1 MIFAIITLLSAL
13 SIAGVA
19 AWYSI
24 IGLSALFGAAV
35 GPVILMASTLEIG
48 KLVSAS
54 WLYRNWHIA
63 PKVLKIYL
71 TIAVVGLMFITSMGI
86 FGFLSRAHLEQAGSA
101 TEAQAKVERVDER
114 ISRIEGRILVTK
126 DKIIRL
132 QTTDVEHNNT
142 NIARSID
149 QQIQRRD
156 SAWDRVK
163 NSIEQE
169 QLQISALR
177 TQLDKDIK
185 VQQDRL
191 ESAKER
197 VREDTAIKQEAIKR
211 LELQLAQL
219 NADVKAYTDKGVEKR
234 NWGQNIDWIKRGKE
248 LRIKQ
253 KPERDVITNKIKVVE
268 REIAEIRKD
277 EVAMA
282 VIVQTEIKTLRDALA
297 TSIAPFQSKID
308 GYRGN
313 AQSEIDNANT
323 EIKTLQDRLG
333 TKADD
338 TEVAIKSLEVQ
349 IDEYFINVDTLK
361 AERFSLSN
369 AVRTLE
375 AEVGPLKYVAEL
387 VYGNDLQNNLD
398 KAVRFVILILIF
410 VFDPLAV
417 CMIIAANIS
426 LIRVFGNGEDNDK
439 LPAVLK
445 GFVEKQ
451 EKDEVIDEFFKE
463 EFEPSVDTKA
473 VKKKLVNEEIISD
486 YGGLKGKTEIVHD
499 AGNLSITESQQDEG
513 TVSLHNIS
521 NVGITDN
528 VEIKEIFVEVE
539 KVIIKEVPVEI
550 IIEKEIIKEVEKIVE
565 VPVDRII
572 EVPAEKLSEK
582 EIIIG
587 NKMHDATVRKQKK
600 RKKKQE
606 KKKIVNPDKFSSASL
621 QRPDGTTLEL
631 KRNSEGAGKTQGSLS
646 DISDPGI
653 LTKKDRINREISKKT
668 GQKRLDPWSGNKRW
682 QKAKYDENN
691 EDPNKK

>member
-35 GPVILMASTLEIG
+35 GPVILMASTLEVG

-63 PKVLKIYL
+63 PKVLKTYL
-71 TIAVVGLMFITSMGI
+71 TIAVLGLMFITSMGI

-114 ISRIEGRILVTK
+114 ITRIEGRIVVSK
-126 DKIIRL
+126 DKITRL
-132 QTTDVEHNNT
+132 QTTDVEQNNL

-149 QQIQRRD
+149 QQIERRD
-156 SAWDRVK
+156 NAWDRVK

-177 TQLDKDIK
+177 IQLDKDIR

-219 NADVKAYTDKGVEKR
+219 DADVKAYTDKGIEKR
-234 NWGQNIDWIKRGKE
+234 SWGNHIDWIKRGKE
-248 LRIKQ
+248 LRVKQ
-253 KPERDVITNKIKVVE
+253 KPDRDNIARQIKIVE

-277 EVAMA
+277 EVAVA
-282 VIVQTEIKTLRDALA
+282 VVVQKEIKTLRNALA
-297 TSIAPFQSKID
+297 ASIAPFQTKID

-313 AQSEIDNANT
+313 AQSEINNANT
-323 EIKTLQDRLG
+323 EIKRLQDQLG
-333 TKADD
+333 TKADS
-338 TEVAIKSLEVQ
+338 TEIAIKALEAQ
-349 IDEYFINVDTLK
+349 IDEYFLNVDTLK
-361 AERFSLSN
+361 EDRFVLSN

-426 LIRVFGNGEDNDK
+426 LIRVFGRDDDK
-439 LPAVLK
+439 VPAVLK

-451 EKDEVIDEFFKE
+451 EKETGQEGCLSVPRVLADITRPKE
-463 EFEPSVDTKA
+463 CI
-473 VKKKLVNEEIISD
+473 VKYTDKNNKPKKLKAKGLLARCIQHEHDHIEGILFIDHLSKIKKDII
-486 YGGLKGKTEIVHD
+486 L
-499 AGNLSITESQQDEG
+499 
-513 TVSLHNIS
+513 
-521 NVGITDN
+521 
-528 VEIKEIFVEVE
+528 
-539 KVIIKEVPVEI
+539 
-550 IIEKEIIKEVEKIVE
+550 
-565 VPVDRII
+565 R
-572 EVPAEKLSEK
+572 KLQK
-582 EIIIG
+582 
-587 NKMHDATVRKQKK
+587 KQKE
-600 RKKKQE
+600 KKQ
-606 KKKIVNPDKFSSASL
+606 
-621 QRPDGTTLEL
+621 TT
-631 KRNSEGAGKTQGSLS
+631 
-646 DISDPGI
+646 
-653 LTKKDRINREISKKT
+653 
-668 GQKRLDPWSGNKRW
+668 
-682 QKAKYDENN
+682 
-691 EDPNKK
+691 

>member
-1 MIFAIITLLSAL
+1 VIFAIITLLSAL

-35 GPVILMASTLEIG
+35 GPVILMASTLEVG

-71 TIAVVGLMFITSMGI
+71 TIAVLGLMFITSMGI

-114 ISRIEGRILVTK
+114 IIRIEGRILVTK
-126 DKIIRL
+126 DKITRL

-142 NIARSID
+142 NISRSID
-149 QQIQRRD
+149 QQIERRD

-191 ESAKER
+191 ASAKDR

-219 NADVKAYTDKGVEKR
+219 DADVKAYTDKGVEKR
-234 NWGQNIDWIKRGKE
+234 NWGNSIDWIKRGKE
-248 LRIKQ
+248 LRERQ
-253 KPERDVITNKIKVVE
+253 KPEREALAFKIRE
-268 REIAEIRKD
+268 IENEIAEIRKE

-282 VIVQTEIKTLRDALA
+282 VIVQEEIKTLRNALA
-297 TSIAPFQSKID
+297 ASIAPFQSKID

-313 AQSEIDNANT
+313 AQSEINKANA
-323 EIKTLQDRLG
+323 EIKNLQDRLG

-338 TEVAIKSLEVQ
+338 TEIAIKALEVQ
-349 IDEYFINVDTLK
+349 IDQYFLNVDTLK
-361 AERFSLSN
+361 EERFALSN
-369 AVRTLE
+369 DVRTLE

-426 LIRVFGNGEDNDK
+426 LIRVFGNGDDDDK
-439 LPAVLK
+439 VPAVLK

-463 EFEPSVDTKA
+463 EYEPSVQDDL
-473 VKKKLVNEEIISD
+473 VKKKDLIVEETISD
-486 YGGLKGKTEIVHD
+486 YGGLDGQTKIVLHD
-499 AGNLSITESQQDEG
+499 AGNLDITNSQPDEG
-513 TVSLHNIS
+513 TILFHNIS
-521 NVGITDN
+521 DVGIAEN
-528 VEIKEIFVEVE
+528 LEIKEVPVEVE
-539 KVIIKEVPVEI
+539 KVIIKEVPVEVI
-550 IIEKEIIKEVEKIVE
+550 VEKEIIKEVEKIVEKIVE

-572 EVPAEKLSEK
+572 EIPIGELTEK
-582 EIIIG
+582 EAIIG
-587 NKMHDATVRKQKK
+587 GKIKDVPVNK
-600 RKKKQE
+600 
-606 KKKIVNPDKFSSASL
+606 DKFSSASL
-621 QRPDGTTLEL
+621 RRPDGSTLEL
-631 KRNSEGAGKTQGSLS
+631 KRNPEDENKDKAQGSLS
-646 DISDPGI
+646 DISDSGI
-653 LTKKDRINREISKKT
+653 LTKRDRIQREISKNT
-668 GQKRLDPWSGNKRW
+668 GQKRLDPWTGNKRW
-682 QKAKYDENN
+682 QRAKYDEND
-691 EDPNKK
+691 EDKK

>member
-35 GPVILMASTLEIG
+35 GPVILMASTLEVG

-114 ISRIEGRILVTK
+114 ITRIEGRILVTK
-126 DKIIRL
+126 DKITRL

-142 NIARSID
+142 NISRSID
-149 QQIQRRD
+149 QQIERRD

-191 ESAKER
+191 ESAKTR

-219 NADVKAYTDKGVEKR
+219 DADVKAYTDKGVEKR
-234 NWGQNIDWIKRGKE
+234 NWGQAIDWIKRGKE

-253 KPERDVITNKIKVVE
+253 KPERDVITNKIKAVE
-268 REIAEIRKD
+268 REIAEIRKN
-277 EVAMA
+277 EVAVA
-282 VIVQTEIKTLRDALA
+282 VIVQEEIKTLRDALA
-297 TSIAPFQSKID
+297 ASIAPFQSKID

-313 AQSEIDNANT
+313 AQSEINNANA
-323 EIKTLQDRLG
+323 EIKNLQDRLG

-338 TEVAIKSLEVQ
+338 TEVAIKALEVQ
-349 IDEYFINVDTLK
+349 IDEYFLNVDTLK

-426 LIRVFGNGEDNDK
+426 LIRVFGKDDDNVNI
-439 LPAVLK
+439 PTVLK

-463 EFEPSVDTKA
+463 EYEPSA
-473 VKKKLVNEEIISD
+473 QENLVKKKDLAVEETISD
-486 YGGLKGKTEIVHD
+486 YGRLVGQTKTVHD
-499 AGNLSITESQQDEG
+499 AGKLSTTNL
-513 TVSLHNIS
+513 
-521 NVGITDN
+521 
-528 VEIKEIFVEVE
+528 EIKEVPVIVE
-539 KVIIKEVPVEI
+539 KEIIKEVPVEI
-550 IIEKEIIKEVEKIVE
+550 IVEKEIIKEVEKIVE
-565 VPVDRII
+565 KIIEVPVDRII
-572 EVPAEKLSEK
+572 EVPIGELTEK
-582 EIIIG
+582 EVIIG
-587 NKMHDATVRKQKK
+587 GKIKDVPVNK
-600 RKKKQE
+600 
-606 KKKIVNPDKFSSASL
+606 DKFSSASL
-621 QRPDGTTLEL
+621 RRPDGTAIEL
-631 KRNSEGAGKTQGSLS
+631 KRNPEFEKGNSQGSLS
-646 DISDPGI
+646 DISDSGT
-653 LTKKDRINREISKKT
+653 LTKRDRIQREISKKT
-668 GQKRLDPWSGNKRW
+668 GQKRLDPWTGNKRW
-682 QKAKYDENN
+682 QRAKYDEND
-691 EDPNKK
+691 EDKK

>member
-35 GPVILMASTLEIG
+35 GPVILMASTLEVG

-54 WLYRNWHIA
+54 WLYRNWQIA
-63 PKVLKIYL
+63 PKTLKIYL
-71 TIAVVGLMFITSMGI
+71 TIAVLGLMFITSMGI
-86 FGFLSRAHLEQAGSA
+86 FGFLSRAHLEQAGTA

-132 QTTDVEHNNT
+132 QTTDVEHNNI

-149 QQIQRRD
+149 QQIARRD

-163 NSIEQE
+163 NSIDQE

-185 VQQDRL
+185 IQQNRL
-191 ESAKER
+191 GSAKER

-234 NWGQNIDWIKRGKE
+234 SWGQNIDWIKRGKE

-253 KPERDVITNKIKVVE
+253 KPERDNIARQIKSVE
-268 REIAEIRKD
+268 RAIAEIRND

-282 VIVQTEIKTLRDALA
+282 GIVQKEIKILRNALA

-308 GYRGN
+308 GFRN
-313 AQSEIDNANT
+313 KAQSEIDKSN
-323 EIKTLQDRLG
+323 IDIDRLQNQLG

-338 TEVAIKSLEVQ
+338 TEVAIKALEVQ
-349 IDEYFINVDTLK
+349 IDGFFINVDLLNE
-361 AERFSLSN
+361 ERFILSRD
-369 AVRTLE
+369 VRTLE

-426 LIRVFGNGEDNDK
+426 LIRVFGKDENK
-439 LPAVLK
+439 VPVILK

-463 EFEPSVDTKA
+463 EYVPTAQEDL
-473 VKKKLVNEEIISD
+473 VKKKI
-486 YGGLKGKTEIVHD
+486 
-499 AGNLSITESQQDEG
+499 
-513 TVSLHNIS
+513 
-521 NVGITDN
+521 
-528 VEIKEIFVEVE
+528 
-539 KVIIKEVPVEI
+539 
-550 IIEKEIIKEVEKIVE
+550 
-565 VPVDRII
+565 
-572 EVPAEKLSEK
+572 
-582 EIIIG
+582 
-587 NKMHDATVRKQKK
+587 
-600 RKKKQE
+600 
-606 KKKIVNPDKFSSASL
+606 
-621 QRPDGTTLEL
+621 
-631 KRNSEGAGKTQGSLS
+631 
-646 DISDPGI
+646 
-653 LTKKDRINREISKKT
+653 
-668 GQKRLDPWSGNKRW
+668 
-682 QKAKYDENN
+682 
-691 EDPNKK
+691 

>member
-1 MIFAIITLLSAL
+1 MLFAIITLLSAL

-35 GPVILMASTLEIG
+35 GPVILMASTLEVG

-71 TIAVVGLMFITSMGI
+71 TIAVLGLMFITSMGI

-101 TEAQAKVERVDER
+101 TEAQMKVERVDER

-126 DKIIRL
+126 DKIKRL

-142 NIARSID
+142 NISRSID
-149 QQIQRRD
+149 QQIERRD

-169 QLQISALR
+169 QAQISALR
-177 TQLDKDIK
+177 TQLDKDIQ

-191 ESAKER
+191 GSAKER

-219 NADVKAYTDKGVEKR
+219 DADVKAYTDKGIEKR
-234 NWGQNIDWIKRGKE
+234 NWGQAIDWIKRGKE
-248 LRIKQ
+248 LRVKQ
-253 KPERDVITNKIKVVE
+253 KPERDIITNKIKVVE
-268 REIAEIRKD
+268 REIADIRKN
-277 EVAMA
+277 EVAVA
-282 VIVQTEIKTLRDALA
+282 VIVQAEIKTLRDALA
-297 TSIAPFQSKID
+297 ASIAPFQSKID
-308 GYRGN
+308 GYRSN
-313 AQSEIDNANT
+313 AQSEIDKANT
-323 EIKTLQDRLG
+323 EIKDLQDRLG

-338 TEVAIKSLEVQ
+338 TEVAIQALEVQ
-349 IDEYFINVDTLK
+349 IDEYFVNVDTLK
-361 AERFSLSN
+361 AERFALSN
-369 AVRTLE
+369 DVRSLE

-426 LIRVFGNGEDNDK
+426 LLRVFGRDDDNVTI
-439 LPAVLK
+439 PTVLK

-463 EFEPSVDTKA
+463 EYEPSVTDDT
-473 VKKKLVNEEIISD
+473 VKKK
-486 YGGLKGKTEIVHD
+486 T
-499 AGNLSITESQQDEG
+499 
-513 TVSLHNIS
+513 
-521 NVGITDN
+521 
-528 VEIKEIFVEVE
+528 
-539 KVIIKEVPVEI
+539 
-550 IIEKEIIKEVEKIVE
+550 
-565 VPVDRII
+565 
-572 EVPAEKLSEK
+572 
-582 EIIIG
+582 
-587 NKMHDATVRKQKK
+587 
-600 RKKKQE
+600 
-606 KKKIVNPDKFSSASL
+606 
-621 QRPDGTTLEL
+621 
-631 KRNSEGAGKTQGSLS
+631 
-646 DISDPGI
+646 
-653 LTKKDRINREISKKT
+653 
-668 GQKRLDPWSGNKRW
+668 
-682 QKAKYDENN
+682 
-691 EDPNKK
+691 

>member
-1 MIFAIITLLSAL
+1 MLFAIITLLSAL

-35 GPVILMASTLEIG
+35 GPVILMASTLEVG

-71 TIAVVGLMFITSMGI
+71 TVAVLGLMFITSMGI

-101 TEAQAKVERVDER
+101 TEAQMKVERVDER

-126 DKIIRL
+126 DKIKRL
-132 QTTDVEHNNT
+132 QTTDVNHNNT
-142 NIARSID
+142 NISRSID
-149 QQIQRRD
+149 QQIERRD

-169 QLQISALR
+169 QAQISALR
-177 TQLDKDIK
+177 TQLDKDIQ

-219 NADVKAYTDKGVEKR
+219 DADVKAYTDKGIEKR
-234 NWGQNIDWIKRGKE
+234 NWGQAIDWIKRGKE
-248 LRIKQ
+248 LRVKQ
-253 KPERDVITNKIKVVE
+253 KPERDIITNKIKVVE
-268 REIAEIRKD
+268 REIAEIRKN
-277 EVAMA
+277 EIAVA
-282 VIVQTEIKTLRDALA
+282 VIVQEEIKILRDALA
-297 TSIAPFQSKID
+297 ASIAPFQSKID
-308 GYRGN
+308 GYRSN
-313 AQSEIDNANT
+313 AQSEIDKANA
-323 EIKTLQDRLG
+323 EIKDLQDRLG

-338 TEVAIKSLEVQ
+338 TEVAIQALEVQ
-349 IDEYFINVDTLK
+349 IDEYFVNVDTLK

-369 AVRTLE
+369 DVRSLE

-426 LIRVFGNGEDNDK
+426 LIRVFGKDDDNVTI
-439 LPAVLK
+439 PTVLK

-463 EFEPSVDTKA
+463 EFEPSVDTVA
-473 VKKKLVNEEIISD
+473 VKKKIVNEERITD
-486 YGGLKGKTEIVHD
+486 YGGLNGKIDIVHD
-499 AGNLSITESQQDEG
+499 AGNLGITESQQEED
-513 TVSLHNIS
+513 TVSLYNIS
-521 NVGITDN
+521 DVGITEN
-528 VEIKEIFVEVE
+528 LEIREIPVEVE
-539 KVIIKEVPVEI
+539 KIIIKEVPVEV

-572 EVPAEKLSEK
+572 EIPAEELTKE

-587 NKMHDATVRKQKK
+587 NKIHEDVPVRKK
-600 RKKKQE
+600 RKITPA

-621 QRPDGTTLEL
+621 QRPDGSTLEL
-631 KRNSEGAGKTQGSLS
+631 KRKPDGIDKVQGSVT
-646 DISDPGI
+646 DASDPGV
-653 LTKKDRINREISKKT
+653 LTKRDRIQREISKKT
-668 GQKRLDPWSGNKRW
+668 GQKRLDPWTGNVRW
-682 QKAKYDENN
+682 QKAKYDQDN

>member
-35 GPVILMASTLEIG
+35 GPVILMASTLEVG

-71 TIAVVGLMFITSMGI
+71 TIAVIGLMFITSMGI

-101 TEAQAKVERVDER
+101 TEAQMKVERVDER

-126 DKIIRL
+126 DKIKRL

-142 NIARSID
+142 NISRSID
-149 QQIQRRD
+149 QQIERRD

-191 ESAKER
+191 ESAKTR

-219 NADVKAYTDKGVEKR
+219 DADVKAYTDKGVEKR
-234 NWGQNIDWIKRGKE
+234 SWGNSIDWIKRGKE
-248 LRIKQ
+248 LRVKQ
-253 KPERDVITNKIKVVE
+253 KAERDNIASEIKVIE
-268 REIAEIRKD
+268 DEIAEIRKE
-277 EVAMA
+277 EVAVA
-282 VIVQTEIKTLRDALA
+282 GVVQGDIKILRDALA
-297 TSIAPFQSKID
+297 TSIAPFQTKID
-308 GYRGN
+308 GYRSN
-313 AQSEIDNANT
+313 AQSEIDKAND
-323 EIKTLQDRLG
+323 EIKNLQDRLG

-338 TEVAIKSLEVQ
+338 TEVAIKALEVQ
-349 IDEYFINVDTLK
+349 IDEYFVNVDTLK

-426 LIRVFGNGEDNDK
+426 LIRVFGNGEDDDK
-439 LPAVLK
+439 VPAVLK

-463 EFEPSVDTKA
+463 EYEPSADTVA
-473 VKKKLVNEEIISD
+473 VKKKVVDEDTLTD
-486 YGGLKGKTEIVHD
+486 YGGLDGKTEIVHD
-499 AGNLSITESQQDEG
+499 AGNVSITESQQEED
-513 TVSLHNIS
+513 TVSHYHLSDSETLGLKTKTFYNTGD
-521 NVGITDN
+521 VGITDTTDTL
-528 VEIKEIFVEVE
+528 EIKEISE
-539 KVIIKEVPVEI
+539 
-550 IIEKEIIKEVEKIVE
+550 
-565 VPVDRII
+565 DRII
-572 EVPAEKLSEK
+572 EIPVDELTKE

-587 NKMHDATVRKQKK
+587 NRIHEDVPVRK
-600 RKKKQE
+600 KQRTPRA
-606 KKKIVNPDKFSSASL
+606 KKKIINPDKFSSASL
-621 QRPDGTTLEL
+621 QRPDGSTLEL
-631 KRNSEGAGKTQGSLS
+631 KRNPEGTNKIEGSVT
-646 DISDPGI
+646 DASDPGV
-653 LTKKDRINREISKKT
+653 LTKRDRIQREVSKNT
-668 GQKRLDPWSGNKRW
+668 GQKRLDPWTGNVRW
-682 QKAKYDENN
+682 QKAKYDQDN

>member
-1 MIFAIITLLSAL
+1 MLFAIITLLSAL

-35 GPVILMASTLEIG
+35 GPVILMASTLEVG

-71 TIAVVGLMFITSMGI
+71 TIAVLGLMFITSMGI

-101 TEAQAKVERVDER
+101 TEAQMKVERVDER

-126 DKIIRL
+126 DKIKRL
-132 QTTDVEHNNT
+132 QTTDVNHNNT
-142 NIARSID
+142 NISRSID
-149 QQIQRRD
+149 QQIERRD

-169 QLQISALR
+169 QAQISALR
-177 TQLDKDIK
+177 TQLDKDIQ

-219 NADVKAYTDKGVEKR
+219 DADVKAYTDKGIEKR
-234 NWGQNIDWIKRGKE
+234 NWGQAIDWIKRGKE
-248 LRIKQ
+248 LRVKQ
-253 KPERDVITNKIKVVE
+253 KPERDIITNKIKVIE
-268 REIAEIRKD
+268 DEIAEIRKE
-277 EVAMA
+277 EVAVA
-282 VIVQTEIKTLRDALA
+282 GVVQGEIKILRDALA
-297 TSIAPFQSKID
+297 TSIAPFQTKID
-308 GYRGN
+308 GYRSN
-313 AQSEIDNANT
+313 AQSEIDKANA
-323 EIKTLQDRLG
+323 EIKDLQDRLG

-338 TEVAIKSLEVQ
+338 TEVAIQALEVQ
-349 IDEYFINVDTLK
+349 IDEYFVNVDTLK
-361 AERFSLSN
+361 AERFALSN
-369 AVRTLE
+369 DVRSLE

-387 VYGNDLQNNLD
+387 VYGNDLQDNLD

-426 LIRVFGNGEDNDK
+426 LIRVFGKDDDNVTI
-439 LPAVLK
+439 PTVLK

-463 EFEPSVDTKA
+463 EYEPSADTI
-473 VKKKLVNEEIISD
+473 VKKKVVDEDTLTD
-486 YGGLKGKTEIVHD
+486 YGGLDGKTEIVHD
-499 AGNLSITESQQDEG
+499 AGNLSITESYQDDD
-513 TVSLHNIS
+513 TIS
-521 NVGITDN
+521 FHAISDVGITDN
-528 VEIKEIFVEVE
+528 VEIKEIPVEVE
-539 KVIIKEVPVEI
+539 KIIIKEVPVEVI
-550 IIEKEIIKEVEKIVE
+550 VEKEIIKEVEKIVE

-572 EVPAEKLSEK
+572 EVQIDKLTEK
-582 EIIIG
+582 EVIIG
-587 NKMHDATVRKQKK
+587 NKIHDVPVRKK
-600 RKKKQE
+600 RKTKRA
-606 KKKIVNPDKFSSASL
+606 KKKIINPDKFSSVSL

-631 KRNSEGAGKTQGSLS
+631 KRNPEGTNKIQGTVT
-646 DISDPGI
+646 DGTEPGI
-653 LTKKDRINREISKKT
+653 LTKRDRINREVSKKT
-668 GQKRLDPWSGNKRW
+668 GQKRLDPWTGNVRW
-682 QKAKYDENN
+682 QKAKYDQDN